1 MLKRCIYYLS
11 YDVHGVHSINRLESA
26 GNYTTQQMIPKIA
39 GWDLTESTR
48 LAAAVQWGVY
58 GRSRDPDADTVLEV
72 VRIRLESTR
81 PAAVVQWGVYGRSR
95 DPDAD
100 KVLEVVRIRLGVCML
115 LAGQVLETPG
125 IDLED

>member
-11 YDVHGVHSINRLESA
+11 YDAHGVHSTNRLESA

-72 VRIRLESTR
+72 VRIRL
-81 PAAVVQWGVYGRSR
+81 
-95 DPDAD
+95 
-100 KVLEVVRIRLGVCML
+100 GVCIL